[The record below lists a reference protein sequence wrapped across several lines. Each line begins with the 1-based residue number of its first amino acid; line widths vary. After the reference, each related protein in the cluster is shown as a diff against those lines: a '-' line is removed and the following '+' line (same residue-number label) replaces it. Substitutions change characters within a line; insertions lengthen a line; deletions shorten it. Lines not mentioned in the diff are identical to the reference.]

1 MPPKTSTDAPPRSD
15 AYTGMLILSLLALL
29 AGCAFLYLDWSDY
42 PTTKAPAPPAAL
54 PKQAPTGAVP
64 GGGAAGAAGAQGAQG
79 AAGAAG
85 AMGGGA
91 AGMAGAR
98 GMMGGGMQ

>member
-1 MPPKTSTDAPPRSD
+1 MAAKTSTDTPPRSD
-15 AYTGMLILSLLALL
+15 AYTGMLVLSLLALL
-29 AGCAFLYLDWSDY
+29 AGCVFLYLDWSDY

-64 GGGAAGAAGAQGAQG
+64 GGGAAGAAGAM
-79 AAGAAG
+79 G
-85 AMGGGA
+85 AMGGGGA